1 MEKEIK
7 NMNFIEF
14 LGTLENDH
22 PDSELSPE
30 IRALWWIKKEIG
42 KLLTKLHKMLAQSM
56 ETGYM
61 LIFIGLKVILS
72 MRPIGTLGQA
82 NQIAKPICQK
92 NGSLWLSISLIN
104 EARF

>member
-30 IRALWWIKKEIG
+30 IRALWWTKKEIG
-42 KLLTKLHKMLAQSM
+42 KLLTKLHKMLAQSR

-61 LIFIGLKVILS
+61 LIFIGLKVTLA
-72 MRPIGTLGQA
+72 MLPIGTHGQVS
-82 NQIAKPICQK
+82 QIAKAVCQK
-92 NGSLWLSISLIN
+92 NGSLW
-104 EARF
+104 